1 MKRLLNN
8 KEDFDSWRTN
18 NDSFDCISYDEDEP
32 KYYPCVVT
40 SMVID
45 AGYSIRDDLY
55 YEFVYLQDFS
65 ELSEDDEEFSD
76 YELEHVDIFEY
87 VAINKE
93 DISIGDYIG
102 IEYERFGSYSCRLRI
117 VDIQQRY
124 DAITGEPYKIVT
136 DEEDEIWS
144 TQSGQCISN
153 PGTFYEIYGYF
164 RKLE

>member
-1 MKRLLNN
+1 MKVLLNN
-8 KEDFDSWRTN
+8 REDFDRWYKC
-18 NDSFDCISYDEDEP
+18 NDSYEFISYEEDEP
-32 KYYPCVVT
+32 KNYPCIISFRIVD
-40 SMVID
+40 SYD
-45 AGYSIRDDLY
+45 SIYDNLY

-65 ELSEDDEEFSD
+65 ELDEDNEDLYD
-76 YELEHVDIFEY
+76 DPEY

-102 IEYERFGSYSCRLRI
+102 IECERFACDSCHLRI

-144 TQSGQCISN
+144 TQSGSCLSN
-153 PGTFYEIYGYF
+153 PKTFYEIYGYF
-164 RKLE
+164 RELK

>member
-1 MKRLLNN
+1 MKVLINN
-8 KEDFDSWRTN
+8 REDFDNWCKT
-18 NDSFDCISYDEDEP
+18 NDSYNLISYTEDEP
-32 KYYPCVVT
+32 KYYPCIMT
-40 SMVID
+40 FRIID
-45 AGYSIRDDLY
+45 AGYSIYDDLY

-65 ELSEDDEEFSD
+65 KLSEDDEEFSD
-76 YELEHVDIFEY
+76 YEPEY

-93 DISIGDYIG
+93 EISIGDYVG
-102 IEYERFGSYSCRLRI
+102 IECERFGSDSCHLRI

-153 PGTFYEIYGYF
+153 PVTFYEIYGYF

>member
-1 MKRLLNN
+1 MKTLLNN
-8 KEDFDSWRTN
+8 KEDFYRWCKCNYTFN
-18 NDSFDCISYDEDEP
+18 PISYEEDVPE
-32 KYYPCVVT
+32 YYPCIVT
-40 SMVID
+40 YRIVDSGD
-45 AGYSIRDDLY
+45 LYGDDLY
-55 YEFVYLQDFS
+55 YEFVYLQDF
-65 ELSEDDEEFSD
+65 ELDKDDEEFSY
-76 YELEHVDIFEY
+76 YEPEY

-102 IEYERFGSYSCRLRI
+102 IECERFGSDSCHLRI

-153 PGTFYEIYGYF
+153 PVTFYEIYGYF

>member
-1 MKRLLNN
+1 MKVLLNN
-8 KEDFDSWRTN
+8 REDFDRWYKC
-18 NDSFDCISYDEDEP
+18 NDSYEFISYEEDEP
-32 KYYPCVVT
+32 KNYPCIVSFRIV
-40 SMVID
+40 D
-45 AGYSIRDDLY
+45 LYDSIYDNLY

-65 ELSEDDEEFSD
+65 ELDEDNEDLYD
-76 YELEHVDIFEY
+76 DPEY

-102 IEYERFGSYSCRLRI
+102 IECERFACDSCHLRI

-144 TQSGQCISN
+144 TQSGSCLSN
-153 PGTFYEIYGYF
+153 PKTFYEIYGYF
-164 RKLE
+164 RELK